1 MNSKVV
7 CGILIAC
14 AAFATV
20 NPPASAQ
27 QASAGQNIKQDAKAA
42 GKGIGHGARDIGH
55 ATRDVAKSVG
65 KGAKEAGLG
74 IGHGARDGWHAT
86 THAAKHVF
94 HKDD

>member
-1 MNSKVV
+1 MNSNVV

-20 NPPASAQ
+20 NPAASAQ
-27 QASAGQNIKQDAKAA
+27 QQSAGQNIKHDAKAT
-42 GKGIGHGARDIGH
+42 GKGMGNGARDMGH
-55 ATRDVAKSVG
+55 ATRDIAKSVG
-65 KGAKEAGLG
+65 HGAKEAGLG

-86 THAAKHVF
+86 TQAAKHLF